1 MPEII
6 HGLGVA
12 IGIVRIVFSILV
24 VIAAVLATLDWLV
37 RTRRIEPFSPVAR
50 FTRATVD
57 PLIAPIERTMVRAG
71 GTPSSAPWWA
81 LLFLI
86 VVGALLIGVL
96 GFVRSQLVTGYYA
109 AGRGPRGILQLLVGW
124 TFATLQIALLVRVI
138 LSWVGGTYSRIGRLA
153 TALTEW
159 FLAPLRRVL
168 PKVGA
173 IDISPLVAWFALVL
187 LQGVVMQ
194 AL

>member
-6 HGLGVA
+6 HGLDVA
-12 IGIVRIVFSILV
+12 IGIVRLIFIILV

-37 RTRRIEPFSPVAR
+37 RTRRIEPFGPVAR

-71 GTPSSAPWWA
+71 GTPASAPWWA

-86 VVGALLIGVL
+86 VVGALLIGIL
-96 GFVRSQLVTGYYA
+96 GFVRSQLVMGYYA
-109 AGRGPRGILQLLVGW
+109 AGRGPRGILQLVVGW
-124 TFATLQIALLVRVI
+124 TFAILQIALLVRVV
-138 LSWVGGTYSRIGRLA
+138 LSWVGGTYSRIGRVA

-168 PKVGA
+168 PTIGA

-187 LQGVVMQ
+187 LQGVVTQ